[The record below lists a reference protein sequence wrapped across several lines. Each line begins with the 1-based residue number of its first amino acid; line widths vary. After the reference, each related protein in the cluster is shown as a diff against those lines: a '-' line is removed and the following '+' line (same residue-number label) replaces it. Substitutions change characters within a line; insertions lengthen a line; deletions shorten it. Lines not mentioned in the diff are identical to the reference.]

1 MKRVLSFLLVL
12 FLLGLSACTSSD
24 PVKVGNLSTGNNND
38 ADSATVFQVGET
50 AMLKNVKATLL
61 GITQSDGSTYNKPS
75 EGNVF
80 VLCEFVIENNSDEEL
95 AISSLM
101 CFSAYCD
108 DYSCDYSFSALLEN
122 EGKNQLDGSVAPG
135 KKMDGVIGYEVPAD
149 WQELEIH
156 FTPDLISGNEFVFVA
171 TNN

>member
-1 MKRVLSFLLVL
+1 MKRVLSLLLVAL
-12 FLLGLSACTSSD
+12 LLGLSACTSSE
-24 PVKVGNLSTGNNND
+24 PVKVGNLSTEND
-38 ADSATVFQVGET
+38 NAEESSTVFQVGET
-50 AMLKNVKATLL
+50 AMLKDVKATLA
-61 GITQSDGSTYNKPS
+61 GVTQSDGSEYNKPG

-80 VLCEFVIENNSDEEL
+80 VLCEFMIENNSDEEL
-95 AISSLM
+95 SISSLM

-108 DYSCDYSFSALLEN
+108 DYACDYSFSALLES
-122 EGKNQLDGSVAPG
+122 EGKNQLDGSIAPG

-156 FTPDLISGNEFVFVA
+156 FTPNFISSDEFVFVA